1 MLNFHFT
8 ITIIIIIFLKE
19 MMSHFSRRKEYWC
32 CEFESN
38 FHHLIA
44 TLSLSILMYKHLIE
58 KRLLELKQDKHKVTV
73 QTPAYSS
80 F

>member
-8 ITIIIIIFLKE
+8 ITIIIFLKE
-19 MMSHFSRRKEYWC
+19 MTSHFSRRKEYWC

-38 FHHLIA
+38 FHHLIG
-44 TLSLSILMYKHLIE
+44 TISLSILVYKHLIE
-58 KRLLELKQDKHKVTV
+58 KLLLELKQDKHKVTA